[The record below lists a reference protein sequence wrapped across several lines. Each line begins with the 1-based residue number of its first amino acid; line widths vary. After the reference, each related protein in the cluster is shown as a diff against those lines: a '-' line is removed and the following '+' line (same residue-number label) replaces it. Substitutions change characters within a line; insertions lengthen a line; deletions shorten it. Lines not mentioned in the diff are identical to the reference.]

1 MIIIKNNLLL
11 GNGVNQNSNSD
22 ELNSFKIKKRFLG
35 FLDQNMQIT
44 EHEVIKNAYNKY
56 KSEITNSGEDNIE
69 EFSNFIFHKLKKK
82 FNLDNNKYRL
92 RDILKTNAIKSIFIN
107 NNQFIEIK
115 INKTIKEKILKY
127 DNVFTLNY
135 FSYCDEKNICNYLHG
150 QVEFINGKISNI
162 RDLAFNPNL
171 KVSKSKA
178 KLIYPSKNL
187 YPGKDLKPG
196 SKFDLY
202 KELKE
207 ISTIDIFGV
216 SPYGEDDL
224 FNILNE
230 MDIITVFIYQLSSN
244 SEEKETWNNKLS
256 KVKELS
262 FKDANEFNINTT
274 QY

>member
-1 MIIIKNNLLL
+1 MITIKNNLLL
-11 GNGVNQNSNSD
+11 GNGVNQNSKSD
-22 ELNSFKIKKRFLG
+22 ELNSFKIKKRFLR
-35 FLDQNMQIT
+35 FLDRDMQIT
-44 EHEVIKNAYNKY
+44 ECKVIKNAYNKH
-56 KSEITNSGEDNIE
+56 KNEITKSGEDNIE
-69 EFSNFIFHKLKKK
+69 EFSNFIFHKLKKE
-82 FNLDNNKYRL
+82 FDLDNSKYRL

-107 NNQFIEIK
+107 KDRFIDIK

-135 FSYCDEKNICNYLHG
+135 YSYWDEKNICNYLHG

-171 KVSKSKA
+171 KVPKNKS
-178 KLIYPSKNL
+178 KLIYPENL
-187 YPGKDLKPG
+187 SPRKDLKPG

-207 ISTIDIFGV
+207 IYTIDIFGV
-216 SPYGEDDL
+216 SPYGEDSL

-230 MDIITVFIYQLSSN
+230 MDRITIFIYQLSSN
-244 SEEKETWNNKLS
+244 SEEKKSWKNKLS
-256 KVKELS
+256 EVKELS

-274 QY
+274 Q

>member
-1 MIIIKNNLLL
+1 MITIKNNLLL

-44 EHEVIKNAYNKY
+44 EHEVIKKAYNKH
-56 KSEITNSGEDNIE
+56 KNEITKSGEDNIE
-69 EFSNFIFHKLKKK
+69 VFSNFIFHKLKKD
-82 FNLDNNKYRL
+82 FEIYNNKYRL
-92 RDILKTNAIKSIFIN
+92 SDILKTNAIKSIFIN
-107 NNQFIEIK
+107 NDRFIEIK

-135 FSYCDEKNICNYLHG
+135 YSYWDEKNICNYLHG

-171 KVSKSKA
+171 KVPKSKA

-187 YPGKDLKPG
+187 YPRKDLKPG

-202 KELKE
+202 KQLKE
-207 ISTIDIFGV
+207 IYNIDIFGV

-230 MDIITVFIYQLSSN
+230 MDRITIFIYQLSSN
-244 SEEKETWNNKLS
+244 SEEKKNWNNKLS
-256 KVKELS
+256 EVTELS

-274 QY
+274 Q